1 MDISENLPKTNTATS
16 FKDDDI
22 DIGRLFRLILMQ
34 SKLIALITLLG
45 TSIGIAYYVITDK
58 VYKSSSLLQVYSN
71 QRPSVSS
78 SPIDLVLGGSNQI
91 DLSNLEFIFK
101 SRKNIFE
108 VIDRFNLNVK
118 HDQEALKTTQIFE
131 TIEFNNFANGKSKKY
146 LVQQNGNGYLL
157 TDLEN
162 NSSFEGTYG
171 KEENFN
177 GLKLNMKDVLEGSKE
192 IYFSIN
198 NPEQSYREVV
208 RNFEFIPVQDQR
220 MFNSSGGLLDISY
233 SSLDENMSKEILNA
247 ANEIF
252 IRNIIE
258 TESQQASNAID
269 FIDQRVVN
277 VEVILNKNKA
287 DLKNFQES
295 NKSINVDLEIQ
306 SIIESIA
313 AIDTKISEIDLKIT
327 TAETNYTSTNPF
339 YIDLINQKN
348 ALLEQRSRI
357 EKEIESLPL
366 AQQEYI
372 DLYRE
377 VEISQQ
383 IYSELINKRLEYS
396 IIEASTLGYIR
407 IIDNAYFNEIT
418 SPRIFSVLL
427 SAFLSL
433 ISAILFATYRGY
445 NLLPITNPA
454 EIADNGVMTPIG
466 GVLPFETD
474 TTDLKLTQS
483 IESLIVNINQILE
496 SKESSKRGSV
506 VLITSPTPSNGKSFI
521 SRQLAETYV
530 KIGKRVLLIDNDQKR
545 GELHKG
551 FEVNKIVEK
560 DFKTMDI
567 EEFKLNNGL
576 YFIPRISKILNSFQ
590 FLYSPEYV
598 AKIDE
603 WKNQFDIILFDTPP
617 LLSVS
622 DTSILMTY
630 SDINITV
637 VRHGLSKINELKQ
650 LGSIANQIGINIDII
665 AYNAYEKPS
674 SYYGY
679 YGLYG
684 NYAYQYYA
692 KKYLDYS
699 YDYEKSET

>member
-339 YIDLINQKN
+339 YIDLINQK
-348 ALLEQRSRI
+348 
-357 EKEIESLPL
+357 
-366 AQQEYI
+366 
-372 DLYRE
+372 
-377 VEISQQ
+377 
-383 IYSELINKRLEYS
+383 
-396 IIEASTLGYIR
+396 
-407 IIDNAYFNEIT
+407 
-418 SPRIFSVLL
+418 
-427 SAFLSL
+427 
-433 ISAILFATYRGY
+433 
-445 NLLPITNPA
+445 
-454 EIADNGVMTPIG
+454 M
-466 GVLPFETD
+466 
-474 TTDLKLTQS
+474 
-483 IESLIVNINQILE
+483 
-496 SKESSKRGSV
+496 
-506 VLITSPTPSNGKSFI
+506 
-521 SRQLAETYV
+521 
-530 KIGKRVLLIDNDQKR
+530 
-545 GELHKG
+545 HC
-551 FEVNKIVEK
+551 
-560 DFKTMDI
+560 
-567 EEFKLNNGL
+567 
-576 YFIPRISKILNSFQ
+576 
-590 FLYSPEYV
+590 
-598 AKIDE
+598 
-603 WKNQFDIILFDTPP
+603 
-617 LLSVS
+617 
-622 DTSILMTY
+622 
-630 SDINITV
+630 
-637 VRHGLSKINELKQ
+637 
-650 LGSIANQIGINIDII
+650 
-665 AYNAYEKPS
+665 
-674 SYYGY
+674 
-679 YGLYG
+679 
-684 NYAYQYYA
+684 
-692 KKYLDYS
+692 
-699 YDYEKSET
+699 